1 MAARDTI
8 RRQGKMAKTPTIL
21 QMEAV
26 ECGAACLAMILAYHR
41 RYIPL
46 DQLREEVGVSRD
58 GAKASQIRA
67 AARKHGL
74 EFKAMRREIDELETE
89 SPRPSIIFWGFG
101 HFVVFEG
108 VTKGLYQI
116 NDPASGRRLVPPD
129 EFGKNFT
136 GVVLELK
143 KGSEFK
149 REGRPTSLFAG
160 FYKWMAGS
168 WLLFIFPMICG
179 VLVAVPGVIAPG
191 LTSVFIND
199 VVVGQRMHWTGGIVT
214 GMVCAA
220 IILCILTWMQQSC
233 LLRLQSR
240 LFIKSSVKMSEH
252 LVKLPLKYF
261 MQRMPGDIVSRLMG
275 NQRIAVELTNGLAI
289 GIVNAVTAF
298 AYAMA
303 MLAFEWKIGLISII
317 AAIGM
322 LLAVRSTDQRVMDRN
337 TALKKEVGAQYGTLM
352 MLYRNIIEIKA
363 TSREMEVFS
372 AWGGYQAKSAN
383 AQQGLSVITTWL
395 NGLPVLVNGIL
406 INVIILTFGGLQ
418 VMNGTLALGG
428 LIAMQ
433 MLGTLLIGPIQQLV
447 ILTQKLQNTRADMER
462 VDDVLNYP
470 VCPTMAKSGSKDLR
484 WVGGTPQ
491 KLSGAAEFKD
501 VTFRYNPDAPPLL
514 NEISFKIDPGEWVAI
529 VGGSGSG
536 KSTVANLL
544 VGLQRQ
550 DSGEILLDGV
560 PILDIPPEQR
570 INSIT
575 GVNEEISIFRGTIRE
590 NITFWDYSIQ
600 DEKIIAAMHDAACE
614 ELLQRPGGLDASL
627 DEGGLNLSGGQRQRL
642 EIARCLARNPSLLVL
657 DGATS
662 ALDSRT
668 EKRIDLGLR
677 ARGCSMLIISNRMSS
692 VADADRIIVL
702 ENGAIAEEGSHAELL
717 AMGGRYLKMIGI
729 GR

>member
-1 MAARDTI
+1 MAARDTT
-8 RRQGKMAKTPTIL
+8 RGRGRLVKTPTIL

-26 ECGAACLAMILAYHR
+26 ECGAACLAMILAHYR

-46 DQLREEVGVSRD
+46 DQLREDVGVSRD
-58 GAKASQIRA
+58 GAKASQIRT

-74 EFKAMRREIDELETE
+74 EFKAMRREIEQLETE

-108 VTKGLYQI
+108 VTKGLYRI
-116 NDPASGRRLVPPD
+116 NDPASGRRLVPPE
-129 EFGKNFT
+129 EFSKRFT
-136 GVVLELK
+136 GVVLELE
-143 KGSEFK
+143 KGGDFK
-149 REGRPTSLFAG
+149 CEGRPTSLFSG

-199 VVVGQRMHWTGGIVT
+199 VVIGQRLHWTGGIVT
-214 GMVCAA
+214 GLTCAA
-220 IILCILTWMQQSC
+220 FILCILTWMQQSC

-275 NQRIAVELTNGLAI
+275 NQRIAVELTNGLAN
-289 GIVNAVTAF
+289 GIVNAVTAM
-298 AYAMA
+298 AYALA
-303 MLAFEWKIGLISII
+303 MLAFDWKIGLISIL
-317 AAIGM
+317 AATGI

-337 TALKKEVGAQYGTLM
+337 TSLKKEVGAQYGTLM
-352 MLYRNIIEIKA
+352 MLYRNITEIKA

-383 AQQGLSVITTWL
+383 AQQGLGVITTWL

-418 VMNGTLALGG
+418 VMNGSLTLGG

-433 MLGTLLIGPIQQLV
+433 MLGTLLVVPIQQLV

-462 VDDVLNYP
+462 VDDVLNHP

-491 KLSGAAEFKD
+491 KLSGAAEFKE

-514 NEISFKIDPGEWVAI
+514 DGVSFRIDPGEWVAI

-550 DSGEILLDGV
+550 ESGEIILDDV

-575 GVNEEISIFRGTIRE
+575 GVNEEISIFRGTIR
-590 NITFWDYSIQ
+590 
-600 DEKIIAAMHDAACE
+600 
-614 ELLQRPGGLDASL
+614 
-627 DEGGLNLSGGQRQRL
+627 
-642 EIARCLARNPSLLVL
+642 
-657 DGATS
+657 
-662 ALDSRT
+662 
-668 EKRIDLGLR
+668 
-677 ARGCSMLIISNRMSS
+677 
-692 VADADRIIVL
+692 
-702 ENGAIAEEGSHAELL
+702 
-717 AMGGRYLKMIGI
+717 
-729 GR
+729 